1 MIVGKENTKVMY
13 NSNVSARRR
22 AVAVSL
28 VLALAAGLLGLLG
41 ASPASAVPGT
51 PPLITWNMQGQANGD
66 AANKWTFNIGTMVN
80 GWQTPP
86 IMALQEM
93 GPGLPTPA
101 PGTAVNYLSTA
112 NGGLAAIPAGAN
124 LVGSLPPYSFQGG
137 PQQVRHGQWASGGVN
152 HDVYFLQTDRN
163 GDRWA
168 GGRVNIGFVTERAAD
183 EVAVVPNPLGQATGY
198 SARAT
203 LGLRFG
209 TTWYFTVHALSHSNG
224 SDAPGLLANISRFV
238 TSRGQNED
246 WVALGDW
253 NRDPGN
259 FPAAALPAGAGI
271 LASGVRTQR
280 SGGELDYA
288 VYSNGIPGG
297 VNVAAMN
304 NSNPGYSYSDHIP
317 VLVGQLQAAATPV
330 QSIGGQAVESMA
342 AGGVLDVANQ
352 GITDSSSVDTF
363 VRNGQSNQSWTLDWY
378 SDYTVRFKGLGSGK
392 CINISGQNPGSGAVL
407 SLFGCSDQTSQRWTP
422 VYQGNSEYQFKS
434 VLKPSLCMNIDG
446 GQDDP
451 NHTKNVILYACQNTS
466 NERWIFTSAN
476 ASTQTAATPV
486 DLSQTVPGPATLENM
501 NSGGVL
507 DAEEELTANGTNIVS
522 WHRNGQN
529 NQGWNLNWV
538 TSDTVIFKG
547 AGSGRCLDIYLSDQN
562 VTAGRKLVLWDCT
575 GGDSQEWQTEQLVN
589 GQVALHN
596 HLYPTLCLDVSGA
609 PTNPDNG
616 TMDAYTCNGDPNQQW
631 LFTPYDPNGTPQ
643 QDTDPDE
650 TESFSR
656 TATPDPGQP
665 AQRVGYYTSWSTY
678 ANAFYPKNLD
688 TEGIAS
694 KLTIL
699 NYAFEN
705 IDPTN
710 LTCMEANKASS
721 NDENS
726 TDGNDGSSDAYA
738 DYQKEYTSDTS
749 VDGSSDTWN
758 QPLRGNFQQL
768 KELKAKYP
776 NLKILVSLGGWTYS
790 KYFSD
795 AAATDASR
803 KKFVSSCI
811 NMYIKGNL
819 PQIGDDPAGGT
830 GVAAGIFDGFDI
842 DWEFPGSNSGHLGN
856 HVSAQDGANYT
867 ALLNEFRTELDA
879 LGGPHHTLTA
889 ALPAGP
895 TEINQ
900 LNIPSVANA
909 LDLGDVMT
917 YDMHGA
923 FETNGPTNFQ
933 APLYD
938 TPASPA
944 FGTAFT
950 VNDAITH
957 YLNGGYPAAKL
968 TLGVPFYG
976 RGWTGVPDGGQ
987 HGRYQTVT
995 GPTAAFPLSQ
1005 EPGVVDWK
1013 ELQAA
1018 GKTSN
1023 YYYDQ
1028 DTKSTWIYDGTN
1040 FWSIDTP
1047 DSLTD
1052 KRQYIKD
1059 NNLGG
1064 VMMYSLEADDANST
1078 LLNAAT
1084 GFTS

>member
-1 MIVGKENTKVMY
+1 MQRGTKF
-13 NSNVSARRR
+13 VSRLKIYSRWRRS
-22 AVAVSL
+22 VAVSL
-28 VLALAAGLLGLLG
+28 VLALAGGLLSLLS

-51 PPLITWNMQGQANGD
+51 PPLITWNMQGQGNGD
-66 AANKWTFNIGTMVN
+66 INKWSFNIGNMVN

-86 IMALQEM
+86 IVALQEM
-93 GPGLPTPA
+93 GPDLPTRSSGIPV
-101 PGTAVNYLSTA
+101 GYLSA
-112 NGGLAAIPAGAN
+112 GNGLAPIPAGAN
-124 LVGSLPPYSFQGG
+124 LQGSLPPYNFQGG
-137 PQQVRHGQWASGGVN
+137 PQQVRHGQWASGGIN
-152 HDVYFLQTDRN
+152 HDVYFLQTDPN
-163 GDRWA
+163 GDSWG

-183 EVAVVPNPLGQATGY
+183 EVAVLPNPLGPQTGY
-198 SARAT
+198 AARAT

-209 TTWYFTVHALSHSNG
+209 ATWYFTVHALSRSRG

-238 TSRGQNED
+238 TSRGANED

-259 FPAAALPAGAGI
+259 LQTAGLPAGAGI
-271 LASGVRTQR
+271 LASGQQTQR

-288 VYSNGIPGG
+288 VYSGGIPAGL
-297 VNVAAMN
+297 NVAPMTAN
-304 NSNPGYSYSDHIP
+304 NPGYSYSDHMP
-317 VLVGQLQAAATPV
+317 VLVGQLQAAATTT

-342 AGGVLDVANQ
+342 VGGVLDAQ
-352 GITDSSSVDTF
+352 GQGTADFTPIDAY
-363 VRNGQSNQSWTLDWY
+363 VRNRQSNQSWTLDFY
-378 SDYTVRFKGLGSGK
+378 GDNTVRFRGAGSGK
-392 CINISGQNPGSGAVL
+392 CIDITHSDQSPGSGTGL
-407 SLFGCSDQTSQRWTP
+407 SLFGCSDQDSQRWTP
-422 VYQGNSEYQFKS
+422 IYLGNSEYQFQS
-434 VLKPSLCMNIDG
+434 DLLPSLCMNVQG
-446 GQDDP
+446 SQGDP
-451 NHTKNVILYACQNTS
+451 NDAANTILYACQNTS
-466 NERWIFTSAN
+466 NERWIFTPADP
-476 ASTQTAATPV
+476 STQQWSAPV
-486 DLSQTVPGPATLENM
+486 VDQSLAVPGPTTLENM

-507 DAEEELTANGTNIVS
+507 DADNNGTGNGTDIVS
-522 WHRNGQN
+522 WHRNGQA
-529 NQGWNLNWV
+529 NQGWNLHWV
-538 TSDTVIFKG
+538 TNDTVTFEG
-547 AGSGRCLDIYLSDQN
+547 ASSNRCLDIYQSDQN
-562 VTAGRKLVLWDCT
+562 VTAGRQLVLWDCT
-575 GGDSQEWQTEQLVN
+575 GGDSQDWRAVQDVN
-589 GQVALHN
+589 GQVELQN
-596 HLYPTLCLDVSGA
+596 ILYPSLCLDVSGA
-609 PTNPDNG
+609 PTNPDLG
-616 TMDAYTCNGDPNQQW
+616 SMDAYTCNGDPNQQW
-631 LFTPYDPNGTPQ
+631 LFTPYDPTGTPQ
-643 QDTDPDE
+643 QEADPDE
-650 TESFSR
+650 TESFVR
-656 TATPDPGQP
+656 IATPDPGQP
-665 AQRVGYYTSWSTY
+665 TQRVGYYTSWSTY

-688 TEGIAS
+688 TEGIAG

-699 NYAFEN
+699 DYAFEN
-705 IDPTN
+705 IDPVN
-710 LTCMEANKASS
+710 LTCMEANKASVS
-721 NDENS
+721 DENS

-738 DYQKEYTSDTS
+738 DYQKEYTSDNS
-749 VDGSSDTWN
+749 VDGSSDTWS
-758 QPLRGNFQQL
+758 QPLRGNFNQL

-811 NMYIKGNL
+811 DMYIKGNL
-819 PQIGDDPAGGT
+819 PTGISGDPAGGT
-830 GVAAGIFDGFDI
+830 GAAAGIFDGFDI
-842 DWEFPGSNSGHLGN
+842 DWEFPGSSNGHLGN

-879 LGGPHHTLTA
+879 LGGKHYTLTA

-895 TEINQ
+895 ADINQ
-900 LNIPSVANA
+900 LDIPSVANA
-909 LDLGDVMT
+909 LDLGDVET

-944 FGTAFT
+944 FGTGLT

-957 YLNGGYPAAKL
+957 YLNSGYPADKL

-995 GPTAAFPLSQ
+995 GPTAAFSFSQ
-1005 EPGVVDWK
+1005 QPGVADWK
-1013 ELQAA
+1013 ELEAA
-1018 GKTSN
+1018 GLTSS

-1040 FWSIDTP
+1040 FWSIETP

-1059 NNLGG
+1059 RGLAGI
-1064 VMMYSLEADDANST
+1064 MMYSLEADDANST

-1084 GFTS
+1084 GFTG